1 MLGGDCD
8 DSTELRSPSLIEVC
22 DEIDNDCDDEID
34 ESGSFGEGVWYLD
47 EDQDGFGQ
55 TSVAITTCFAPDN
68 YVSIGGD
75 CDDDSDVTF
84 PNADEICDAMDN
96 NCNENIDDGVDVGV
110 AEACAATTCQEVTGV
125 SGLYWIDPL
134 EEGEPYQTYCL
145 TDEVYDGGGWTLV
158 ATVSDDGQNTWTWN
172 ERRLWDT
179 NTLTFGIVTDI
190 HLDFK
195 SPAFHE
201 LNISDILFV
210 HSPSDV
216 WAAYNDISNSQD
228 TLGEIITDAGEQVA
242 YNMSSGYSLSAGNL
256 SEQSLCSSMSTTSCL
271 CNTNLVFNACSKDA
285 TTANIMRM

>member
-1 MLGGDCD
+1 MTD
-8 DSTELRSPSLIEVC
+8 D
-22 DEIDNDCDDEID
+22 
-34 ESGSFGEGVWYLD
+34 
-47 EDQDGFGQ
+47 
-55 TSVAITTCFAPDN
+55 
-68 YVSIGGD
+68 
-75 CDDDSDVTF
+75 
-84 PNADEICDAMDN
+84 
-96 NCNENIDDGVDVGV
+96 
-110 AEACAATTCQEVTGV
+110 
-125 SGLYWIDPL
+125 
-134 EEGEPYQTYCL
+134 
-145 TDEVYDGGGWTLV
+145 VYDGGGWTLV

-179 NTLTFGIVTDI
+179 NTLTFGNVTDI

-195 SPAFHE
+195 SPAFHD

-285 TTANIMRM
+285 NNKLNIMCGCE